1 MSKRVRLVALFV
13 LVAAAG
19 AWLGAQEQPTAKPPQ
34 EFWIQR
40 APGGKGY
47 VAPNKPHHKTFGH
60 EGQTQGPEIR
70 GEKRSSR
77 TVSPWPTTC
86 PWLQAPS

>member
-1 MSKRVRLVALFV
+1 MSKRVRLVAIVV

-19 AWLGAQEQPTAKPPQ
+19 AWLGAQEQPAATPTQ

-47 VAPNKPHHKTFGH
+47 GAPQASSQAFGH
-60 EGQTQGPEIR
+60 KGQTQGPEFVER
-70 GEKRSSR
+70 DGRQGR
-77 TVSPWPTTC
+77 
-86 PWLQAPS
+86 

>member
-13 LVAAAG
+13 LVAAAS
-19 AWLGAQEQPTAKPPQ
+19 AWLGAQEQPTAKPTQ

-47 VAPNKPHHKTFGH
+47 VPPNKPHHQTFGP
-60 EGQTQGPEIR
+60 EGQTQGPEFVER
-70 GEKRSSR
+70 NGRQGR
-77 TVSPWPTTC
+77 
-86 PWLQAPS
+86 